1 MNLPIGENIDLLE
14 KIKSNYIG
22 KVDNKKR
29 IILKYDTF
37 SR

>member
-14 KIKSNYIG
+14 KIKSNYIR
-22 KVDNKKR
+22 KVDYKKR

>member
-1 MNLPIGENIDLLE
+1 MNLPIGENIDLLD

-22 KVDNKKR
+22 LVYYKKR